1 MPSCVIQLKEKIIA
15 ELSNAEK
22 KFLLALKGHEKRSP
36 EDVMKAGSFSQLVE
50 VMNAAS
56 WLQSKKLVVINEVVK
71 NYYSLAKKQVAERD
85 LPEKRALRIL
95 KKNRGTVEIDTL
107 RKSSKLKPGE
117 VQLAVGWMKRKGWA
131 TISKKEGITRIEI
144 TELGKKALDSKG
156 KDEKVIAQLVNGELS
171 EDEVE
176 SEVIKTLMS
185 RKDIIKER
193 SVVLRSFHLTDLGK
207 EVSSIPLEIKA
218 QVSQLTPELLQTG
231 KWSEIELRRYDIDT
245 FAPKIFGGAS
255 HPMQRLIQE
264 IRAIFLGMGFT
275 EIETDFIHSCFWNMD
290 ALFIPQDHPARDAQ
304 DTFYLKKPARLK
316 LDETFVQKIRDMHE
330 HGGDLPSRGW
340 KYRWNPGEAERAI
353 LRTHTT
359 VNTIRY
365 LSEHPE
371 PPVKVFSVG
380 RVFRREALDSTHLPE
395 FQQIEG
401 IIMEEKAN
409 LRTLIG
415 ILKEFY
421 KKLGFEKIRIRP
433 GYFPYTEPSLEVE
446 IQLGGKWL
454 EYGGAGIFRPEVTH
468 PFGIKHPVLA
478 WGLGLERL
486 VMLRHN
492 IKDIR
497 SLYFNDIEW
506 LKNAPLI

>member
-1 MPSCVIQLKEKIIA
+1 MPNDVVIVKEKIA
-15 ELSNAEK
+15 NELSNTEK
-22 KFLLALKGHEKRSP
+22 RFILALKDLGEASP
-36 EDVMKAGSFSQLVE
+36 GDIQKAAGFSRLVE

-56 WLQSKKLVVINEVVK
+56 WLQSKKLVVMTERVK
-71 NYYSLAKKQVAERD
+71 SFYSLAKKQVAVKD
-85 LPEKRALRIL
+85 LPERRALRIL
-95 KKNRGTVEIDTL
+95 KKNRGIVEIDTL
-107 RKSSKLKPGE
+107 RKSSKLKPNE

-131 TISKKEGITRIEI
+131 TISKKEGVTTIEI

-156 KDEKVIAQLVNGELS
+156 EDEKTIERLAKGELS
-171 EDEVE
+171 QDEVNTE
-176 SEVIKTLMS
+176 LIKTLMS
-185 RKDIIKER
+185 RKDIARER
-193 SVVLRSFHLTDLGK
+193 EEVQRSIRLTDLGK
-207 EVSSIPLEIKA
+207 EISEMPLKIRK
-218 QVSQLTPELLQTG
+218 QISQLTPELLQTG
-231 KWSEIELRRYDIDT
+231 KWKDMELRKYDTNT
-245 FAPKIFGGAS
+245 FAPKIFGGAV
-255 HPMQRLIQE
+255 HPMQRLIYE
-264 IRAIFLGMGFT
+264 IRDIFLQMGFT
-275 EIETDFIHSCFWNMD
+275 EIETNFLHSCFWNMD

-304 DTFYLKKPARLK
+304 DTFYMKKPARFK
-316 LDETFVQKIRDMHE
+316 LDETLVEKIRDMHE
-330 HGGDLPSRGW
+330 HGSDLPSRGW
-340 KYRWNPGEAERAI
+340 KYRWDIKEAEKAI

-359 VNTIRY
+359 VNTIQH
-365 LSEHPE
+365 LSKHPQ
-371 PPVKVFSVG
+371 PPVKVFSIG

-401 IIMEEKAN
+401 IVMEEGAN
-409 LRTLIG
+409 LRMLIG

-446 IQLGGKWL
+446 IKLGGKWL

-486 VMLRHN
+486 VMLRYN
-492 IKDIR
+492 LKDIR